1 MEEILET
8 KRLYEVRIDQKIRYL
23 FLTRYGRYGVLYKK
37 NGPHFKKKKEIEM
50 VHNTFPFHE
59 VWVQLIR
66 DHTFKKN
73 PSVAIE
79 PAMPADHDCFIT
91 DMERRK
97 KSSIR
102 SGMLV
107 GYGLELLA
115 CLVGAFLLWYV
126 PWALKQQFILS
137 FLIALVGLIIM
148 PAMIFV
154 LGFLS
159 IRLMR
164 RWRAQNAYDV
174 LYSSEEQTRREINQ
188 IIKDTFG
195 IDPDDFDE

>member
-37 NGPHFKKKKEIEM
+37 NGSRFKKEKEIKM
-50 VHNTFPFHE
+50 VHNTFPFYE

-66 DHTFKKN
+66 DHTLKKN

-137 FLIALVGLIIM
+137 FLIALAGLIIM
-148 PAMIFV
+148 PAMFFV

-164 RWRAQNAYDV
+164 RCAVQFRGTDQKRDQSDHQGYLRDR
-174 LYSSEEQTRREINQ
+174 SR
-188 IIKDTFG
+188 
-195 IDPDDFDE
+195 